1 MKKYKSILFLLL
13 CFPCIGQNWFQ
24 SQLIDRQFNKAV
36 EQYNEGR
43 FATSESILIKIL
55 DGESGIYKE
64 SSLLLL
70 IKSQMGLNRV
80 ESAKETSRL
89 FFTQFPESPYMK
101 NVMESLGDLY
111 VNEGNY
117 PSAYRMYHRAKKLSI
132 EANFSNKID
141 SKILRLI
148 QIQLPILL
156 LDELLTLEVD
166 PEIRNIHLVAK
177 ANAQISKGHPDDAA
191 LTLNQVNMGQLQD
204 TYFPIY
210 EILLRASYAPPS
222 PLTMVGIILPLS
234 GDQSEMGQAFLSG
247 FYDGE
252 NPNGKTNQRLSIL
265 VEDNRSHTLE
275 SIKIAK
281 KLAQHDELLALICP
295 LDHQTSLVV
304 ASALTSADIPVI
316 LTTIQQNDL
325 SEINPAIFQI
335 NSTISMQGKA
345 AAHYAMN
352 VLKLDSLAII
362 APADSYG
369 EIQTDAFIKEVD
381 RLGGTVVA
389 TEWYSGQPKNLKR
402 QFKDLRRIA
411 FSLLP
416 KEESFDK
423 ALGMEIDSLDALF
436 DISAEDFFDLPKT
449 KQKRMSSSDST
460 KIVLNTIQGIYLPIH
475 KDDLEYIGPQL
486 PMYNF
491 NAKIIGNENWQN
503 QKILQKDNIGPY
515 LKDLSII
522 TTFYASPFD
531 STGFDG
537 ELRIAYYR
545 GYNTANMLTQLHL
558 ESQSRKSMSQ
568 SLKSVDLYSGQGYNY
583 SPDPS
588 NPHVN
593 AAFQILEFNGNDLI
607 PQGVFYGDSLRL
619 VPLQYP

>member
-1 MKKYKSILFLLL
+1 MKKYKFILFLLL
-13 CFPCIGQNWFQ
+13 YFPCIGQNWFQ
-24 SQLIDRQFNKAV
+24 SQLIDRQFNEAV
-36 EQYNEGR
+36 EQYNQGR
-43 FATSESILIKIL
+43 FATSESILIQIL
-55 DGESGIYKE
+55 DGESGTYKE

-70 IKSQMGLNRV
+70 IKSQIGLNRV
-80 ESAKETSRL
+80 KSAKETSRL
-89 FFTQFPESPYMK
+89 FFTQFPESSYMK

-132 EANFSNKID
+132 NANFNNKID

-166 PEIRNIHLVAK
+166 PEIRNIHLMAK

-191 LTLNQVNMGQLQD
+191 LTMNQVNMGQLQD
-204 TYFPIY
+204 TYAPIY
-210 EILLRASYAPPS
+210 ETLLRASYTPPS
-222 PLTMVGIILPLS
+222 PLTMVGVILPLS
-234 GDQSEMGQAFLSG
+234 GDQSETGQAFLSG

-252 NPNGKTNQRLSIL
+252 NPNGISNQRLSIL
-265 VEDNRSHTLE
+265 VEDNRSHSIE

-295 LDHQTSLVV
+295 LDHQASLVV
-304 ASALTSADIPVI
+304 VSALTSTDIPVI
-316 LTTIQQNDL
+316 LTTLQQNDL

-335 NSTISMQGKA
+335 NATVSMQGKA

-402 QFKDLRRIA
+402 QFNNLRRIA

-416 KEESFDK
+416 KEKSIDE

-436 DISAEDFFDLPKT
+436 DISAEDFFDLPKPN
-449 KQKRMSSSDST
+449 QKRMSSSDST
-460 KIVLNTIQGIYLPIH
+460 KIVLNTIQGIYLPIR
-475 KDDLEYIGPQL
+475 KNELEFIGPQL
-486 PMYNF
+486 PMYNL
-491 NAKIIGNENWQN
+491 NAKIIGNENWQD
-503 QKILQKDNIGPY
+503 QQILRKDNIGPH

-522 TTFYASPFD
+522 TNFNAPSLDTTGYSDDVLAS
-531 STGFDG
+531 
-537 ELRIAYYR
+537 YYQ
-545 GYNTANMLTQLHL
+545 GLNTAHLLTQLNL
-558 ESQSRKSMSQ
+558 TTRSRKSMIQ
-568 SLKSVDLYSGQGYNY
+568 SLESVDLYSGTGFYY
-583 SPDPS
+583 SPDPT

-593 AAFQILEFNGNDLI
+593 AAFQILEFNGNELI
-607 PQGVFYGDSLRL
+607 SQGVFYGDSLRL

>member
-1 MKKYKSILFLLL
+1 
-13 CFPCIGQNWFQ
+13 
-24 SQLIDRQFNKAV
+24 
-36 EQYNEGR
+36 
-43 FATSESILIKIL
+43 
-55 DGESGIYKE
+55 
-64 SSLLLL
+64 
-70 IKSQMGLNRV
+70 
-80 ESAKETSRL
+80 
-89 FFTQFPESPYMK
+89 
-101 NVMESLGDLY
+101 
-111 VNEGNY
+111 
-117 PSAYRMYHRAKKLSI
+117 
-132 EANFSNKID
+132 
-141 SKILRLI
+141 
-148 QIQLPILL
+148 
-156 LDELLTLEVD
+156 
-166 PEIRNIHLVAK
+166 
-177 ANAQISKGHPDDAA
+177 
-191 LTLNQVNMGQLQD
+191 
-204 TYFPIY
+204 
-210 EILLRASYAPPS
+210 
-222 PLTMVGIILPLS
+222 
-234 GDQSEMGQAFLSG
+234 MGQAFLSG

-252 NPNGKTNQRLSIL
+252 NPNRKTNQRLSIL

-295 LDHQTSLVV
+295 LDYQTSLVV
-304 ASALTSADIPVI
+304 ASALTSVDIPVI

-335 NSTISMQGKA
+335 NATISMQGKA

-369 EIQTDAFIKEVD
+369 EIQTDAFIKAVD
-381 RLGGTVVA
+381 LLGGTVVA

-402 QFKDLRRIA
+402 QFKNLRRIA
-411 FSLLP
+411 FGLLH
-416 KEESFDK
+416 KEKSFDE

-460 KIVLNTIQGIYLPIH
+460 KIVLNTIQGIYFPIH

-558 ESQSRKSMSQ
+558 KSQSRKSMSQ

-588 NPHVN
+588 NLHVN

-607 PQGVFYGDSLRL
+607 PKGVFYGDSLHL

>member
-1 MKKYKSILFLLL
+1 
-13 CFPCIGQNWFQ
+13 
-24 SQLIDRQFNKAV
+24 
-36 EQYNEGR
+36 
-43 FATSESILIKIL
+43 
-55 DGESGIYKE
+55 
-64 SSLLLL
+64 
-70 IKSQMGLNRV
+70 
-80 ESAKETSRL
+80 
-89 FFTQFPESPYMK
+89 
-101 NVMESLGDLY
+101 
-111 VNEGNY
+111 
-117 PSAYRMYHRAKKLSI
+117 
-132 EANFSNKID
+132 
-141 SKILRLI
+141 
-148 QIQLPILL
+148 
-156 LDELLTLEVD
+156 
-166 PEIRNIHLVAK
+166 
-177 ANAQISKGHPDDAA
+177 
-191 LTLNQVNMGQLQD
+191 
-204 TYFPIY
+204 
-210 EILLRASYAPPS
+210 
-222 PLTMVGIILPLS
+222 
-234 GDQSEMGQAFLSG
+234 
-247 FYDGE
+247 
-252 NPNGKTNQRLSIL
+252 
-265 VEDNRSHTLE
+265 
-275 SIKIAK
+275 
-281 KLAQHDELLALICP
+281 
-295 LDHQTSLVV
+295 
-304 ASALTSADIPVI
+304 
-316 LTTIQQNDL
+316 
-325 SEINPAIFQI
+325 
-335 NSTISMQGKA
+335 
-345 AAHYAMN
+345 MN

-607 PQGVFYGDSLRL
+607 PLGVFYGDSLRL
-619 VPLQYP
+619 VSLQYP